1 MIDIH
6 DDSSPELT
14 AVEREELFS
23 IRDTF
28 NTNLIEIMKET
39 NQNQAN
45 MDLSLVWQE
54 TDNLTVLYEQLSDLK
69 KCLDSFRPFEPNMLK
84 NYIEATE
91 VQYTYDS
98 NRIEGNSLT
107 LAETEQVIRKGLTIG
122 GKPLNDHL
130 EAINH
135 QQAIHYIRELV
146 QQNIELSEREIK
158 NIHALI
164 LKSIMD
170 SEAGA
175 YRKVPVYILNTD
187 GHRHDFPQ
195 PYLVPKLM
203 EDFFIFFNENKD
215 KLHPVAMASNLHQKL
230 VNIHP
235 FIDGNGRTSRL
246 VMNLFLIQN
255 GYPIAI
261 IDSETSKRKTYYS
274 LLADYQSEKADNS
287 KPFEL
292 FIAQKVKESLFE
304 QLNFFSQD
312 MTDEGLKKGYYFFK
326 KIEPYLKM
334 V

>member
-6 DDSSPELT
+6 DNGSYELT
-14 AVEREELFS
+14 AVEKEELFS

-45 MDLSLVWQE
+45 IDLSLVWQE
-54 TDNLTVLYEQLSDLK
+54 TNNLEVLYEQLSDLK

-135 QQAIHYIRELV
+135 QQAIHYIRELA
-146 QQNIELSEREIK
+146 QQNIELSEREVK
-158 NIHALI
+158 NIHAI
-164 LKSIMD
+164 VLKSIMD

-175 YRKVPVYILNTD
+175 YRKVPVYILNNE

-215 KLHPVAMASNLHQKL
+215 KLHPVAMASHLHQKL

-261 IDSETSKRKTYYS
+261 IDSETSKRKIYYS
-274 LLADYQSEKADNS
+274 ILADYQSEKSDSS

-312 MTDEGLKKGYYFFK
+312 ITDEGLKKGYYFFK
-326 KIEPYLKM
+326 KIEPYLKG
-334 V
+334 